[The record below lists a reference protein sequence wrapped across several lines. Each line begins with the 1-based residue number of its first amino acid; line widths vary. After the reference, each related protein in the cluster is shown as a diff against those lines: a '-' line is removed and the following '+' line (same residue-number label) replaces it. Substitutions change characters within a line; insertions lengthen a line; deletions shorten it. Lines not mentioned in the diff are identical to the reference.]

1 MPLPHASAR
10 KLRRDSLVNRKT
22 ILIVDDDRVVQA
34 ALSAKLK
41 TNGYDVLQAEDGADA
56 VSTVRRQK
64 PDLILLDISFPP
76 DVAHGGGV
84 PWDGF
89 LILNW
94 LRRLDEG
101 KDVPIVFITGSDPGK
116 YKNRALAAGAVS
128 FFQKPVAMDQLL
140 ALIANELTAPKT
152 RPQAKKRVLFVD
164 DEGDWRFVAGT
175 VLQDAGFEVLTAK
188 DATEALRRMET
199 VKLDGIILDVNLGGE
214 NGLLLMELL
223 KQKHPGVPILI
234 YTGMD
239 HDSASIQTMLKQGA
253 RQYLRKGSMTDLCN
267 TLKTMVN

>member
-1 MPLPHASAR
+1 
-10 KLRRDSLVNRKT
+10 VNRKT

-34 ALSAKLK
+34 TLSAKLK
-41 TNGYDVLQAEDGADA
+41 SVGYDVLEADDGAAA

-101 KDVPIVFITGSDPGK
+101 KDVPVIFITGSDPAK
-116 YKNRALAAGAVS
+116 YKSRALAAGAVS
-128 FFQKPVAMDQLL
+128 YFQKPVATDQLL
-140 ALIANELTAPKT
+140 ALIAKELTAPGT
-152 RPQAKKRVLFVD
+152 CAQAKKRVLFVD

-175 VLQDAGFEVLTAK
+175 CLQDAGFEVLTAK
-188 DATEALRRMET
+188 DAAEALRRMEAFQ
-199 VKLDGIILDVNLGGE
+199 LDAIILDLNLGGE

-234 YTGMD
+234 YTGQE
-239 HDSASIQTMLKQGA
+239 HDAEAIQKMLKQGA